1 MILERGAVT
10 AAAQQLFNSCAAHGG
25 EAWYRSAIVRALEMM
40 AAHEI
45 GKT

>member
-1 MILERGAVT
+1 MASGKPSIT

-25 EAWYRSAIVRALEMM
+25 KAWDHSAMVRALEMM
-40 AAHEI
+40 ATHEV

>member
-10 AAAQQLFNSCAAHGG
+10 AAAQQLFNSCAAPGG
-25 EAWYRSAIVRALEMM
+25 KAWDRSAMVRAPEMM
-40 AAHEI
+40 ATHEI